1 MWYNLHA
8 MDSEGTSLETPPDSE
23 FTPASTSEQQEELR
37 RRQMAIAGSII
48 GVVFLLALLITGIIF
63 LASPGTNTERIRD
76 ITIIVIALEF
86 MFLGVAMLI
95 LIVQLATLINLLQNE
110 IIPIVE
116 STNET
121 ANTLRGTAVF
131 LSDNLSEPV
140 IKLNQYMAGLMKL
153 TELIGITRRR

>member
-1 MWYNLHA
+1 
-8 MDSEGTSLETPPDSE
+8 MDSEGTSLEPTTDSE
-23 FTPASTSEQQEELR
+23 FIPTPSQEFQEELR
-37 RRQMAIAGSII
+37 SRRMAIAGLII
-48 GVVFLLALLITGIIF
+48 GVIILLALLITAIIF

-76 ITIIVIALEF
+76 IMIIVIALEF

-110 IIPIVE
+110 ILPIVE

-140 IKLNQYMAGLMKL
+140 IKLNQYIAGLMKL
-153 TELIGITRRR
+153 TELIGITRKR

>member
-1 MWYNLHA
+1 
-8 MDSEGTSLETPPDSE
+8 MDSEGTALETPPDSE
-23 FTPASTSEQQEELR
+23 FTPATSSEQQEELR
-37 RRQMAIAGSII
+37 RRQMTIAGLII

-76 ITIIVIALEF
+76 IMIIVIALEF